1 MNECKI
7 LVNSCDYVVITVQ
20 LSILPLILEKGI
32 IFLAFIKYA
41 HIRVKQQEN
50 LKVEG
55 FQKSL
60 LNSVCKYITIFIDKQ
75 RVIFI
80 FDNNECNQ
88 SLQTEPANYMVYTV
102 EPRKT
107 FTLS

>member
-50 LKVEG
+50 RKVEG

-75 RVIFI
+75 VIFI